1 MKNGSPFRS
10 ANAAAS
16 TASTSRTS
24 KNSPK
29 TEFIASKAAATPLV
43 VFRKSRRVKPNLRPA
58 DSADTSIRRSTAAC
72 AGVWGSGRNSSFE
85 TIRVG
90 IGDRVVIPFLIPGR
104 TAKRY
109 RLIMA
114 IHPFRASILD
124 KDSGENSPHVSSGS
138 YRQPGETGETLDPAM
153 DGGEA
158 GGRVDKLMS
167 AEHAGQ
173 SFLKSGKPGR
183 RIASTGRALRIHTR
197 QASLGMPSGGRL
209 LGEHE
214 RSTGHETLDCRIH
227 RDRQRGSLRFACVR
241 ESSHAS
247 EA

>member
-29 TEFIASKAAATPLV
+29 TEFIASKAAAIPLV

-114 IHPFRASILD
+114 IHPFRAEQ
-124 KDSGENSPHVSSGS
+124 DSGENSPHVSSGS
-138 YRQPGETGETLDPAM
+138 CWRRTETGETLDPAM
-153 DGGEA
+153 DGGGA

-167 AEHAGQ
+167 AEHAER

-197 QASLGMPSGGRL
+197 QPSLGMPSGGRL

>member
-24 KNSPK
+24 KNFPK
-29 TEFIASKAAATPLV
+29 TEFIASKAAAIPPV
-43 VFRKSRRVKPNLRPA
+43 VFRKSRRVKPSLRPA

-114 IHPFRASILD
+114 IHPFRAEQ
-124 KDSGENSPHVSSGS
+124 DSGENSPHVSSGS
-138 YRQPGETGETLDPAM
+138 CQRRAETGQALNT
-153 DGGEA
+153 GRRYGSTQ
-158 GGRVDKLMS
+158 GGR
-167 AEHAGQ
+167 AG
-173 SFLKSGKPGR
+173 
-183 RIASTGRALRIHTR
+183 
-197 QASLGMPSGGRL
+197 
-209 LGEHE
+209 
-214 RSTGHETLDCRIH
+214 
-227 RDRQRGSLRFACVR
+227 
-241 ESSHAS
+241 
-247 EA
+247 